1 MKYED
6 FVSELAKR
14 TMSTKKQAREF
25 LNVFSELTIEK
36 VLGEKEEV
44 KIPNFGVFHLKS
56 SRKVKSFLPNVNGKI
71 IETRP
76 SISFRLSGKVRKE
89 FSK

>member
-36 VLGEKEEV
+36 
-44 KIPNFGVFHLKS
+44 F
-56 SRKVKSFLPNVNGKI
+56 
-71 IETRP
+71 
-76 SISFRLSGKVRKE
+76 
-89 FSK
+89 